1 MWHDILFVV
10 LGLICLIL
18 GGNYLT
24 DGAVAVAR
32 RFNVSSVIIGLTVVA
47 LGSSMPDIVICVE
60 SAIEQKSAIAVGD
73 IVGAN
78 IFDILLVAGI
88 MALIRPWRVSD
99 TMLKDDLPML
109 VLASV
114 SIWIV
119 GDSVMFDATSTNVV
133 TRSAGVMLLL
143 IFIVYMRLTLRSART
158 QLNVSGSISAAH
170 MPDSVSKARVVKA
183 EGKAVR
189 MKMLVAW
196 ISIIGGLGALVIG
209 GNWIVDGASGIAL
222 KAGMSQSMVGLTVVA
237 IGNSMPDMFT
247 SVVATIK
254 GQSSLAFG
262 NIVGSCIINVLLALG
277 LSAAITPLQA
287 QGIGLIDFL
296 TLVIGSLLL
305 WVFPFLS
312 KSRKINRGEGVVLT
326 LLYVAY
332 MTYLVLRASGGFR
345 LPVL

>member
-143 IFIVYMRLTLRSART
+143 IFIVYMRLTLR
-158 QLNVSGSISAAH
+158 
-170 MPDSVSKARVVKA
+170 DSVSKARVVKA

-262 NIVGSCIINVLLALG
+262 RIVGSCIINVLLALG

-332 MTYLVLRASGGFR
+332 MTYLVLRASGVFR

>member
-1 MWHDILFVV
+1 
-10 LGLICLIL
+10 
-18 GGNYLT
+18 
-24 DGAVAVAR
+24 
-32 RFNVSSVIIGLTVVA
+32 
-47 LGSSMPDIVICVE
+47 
-60 SAIEQKSAIAVGD
+60 
-73 IVGAN
+73 
-78 IFDILLVAGI
+78 
-88 MALIRPWRVSD
+88 
-99 TMLKDDLPML
+99 
-109 VLASV
+109 
-114 SIWIV
+114 
-119 GDSVMFDATSTNVV
+119 
-133 TRSAGVMLLL
+133 
-143 IFIVYMRLTLRSART
+143 
-158 QLNVSGSISAAH
+158 

-332 MTYLVLRASGGFR
+332 MTYLVLRASGVFR